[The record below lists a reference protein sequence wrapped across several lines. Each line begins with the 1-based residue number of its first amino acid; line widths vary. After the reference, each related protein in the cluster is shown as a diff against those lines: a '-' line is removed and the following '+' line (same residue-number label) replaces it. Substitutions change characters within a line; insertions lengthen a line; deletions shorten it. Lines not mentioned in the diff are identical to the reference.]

1 LKKHQHTS
9 DMTPPQRSTATS
21 APRRLG
27 ARFAVTGAL
36 VSWLAIAWLAISAVG
51 VVAGI
56 ALAVW
61 GMPLVALT
69 AIFRLDARASVA
81 PAPESKP
88 GVAEAPRAPAAP
100 APVPAYAGVAAK
112 PSTHAA

>member
-1 LKKHQHTS
+1 LKKNQHTS
-9 DMTPPQRSTATS
+9 DMTPLQHSTATS

-27 ARFAVTGAL
+27 AKFAVTGAL
-36 VSWLAIAWLAISAVG
+36 LSWMAITWLAISAVG

-69 AIFRLDARASVA
+69 AIFRLDARDSVA
-81 PAPESKP
+81 PAPESQP
-88 GVAEAPRAPAAP
+88 AVPEAPRAPAAP
-100 APVPAYAGVAAK
+100 APVPAYAGATVQQ
-112 PSTHAA
+112 STHAA